1 MDNEQSNQNLSW
13 SEFIFIVSD
22 LVDDDTAPI
31 TADFFC
37 HHVVKKW
44 LFYLSNFIII
54 KKLVVVFLMDGGAGD
69 VGTVM
74 STDIGVDNV
83 ADNNVTEV
91 TNNLDSKNF
100 SGIPVLEDQILH
112 LKNSLSEENAERLS
126 LAIELKQLEKDF

>member
-1 MDNEQSNQNLSW
+1 M
-13 SEFIFIVSD
+13 
-22 LVDDDTAPI
+22 
-31 TADFFC
+31 
-37 HHVVKKW
+37 
-44 LFYLSNFIII
+44 
-54 KKLVVVFLMDGGAGD
+54 FLIDGGAGD